1 MIRKAINRDVKQIQG
16 LLNYYGEKGLLLSR
30 SLSEIYSH
38 LRDFWVKE
46 ESGSNHLLSGICALE
61 ICWDGLGEIR
71 SLAVKDGYH
80 GRGIGSE
87 LVDICLDEALSLG
100 LKRVFA
106 LTYIPEFFVKK
117 GFKEVN
123 KSILP
128 HKVWAHCL
136 NCTKFPQ
143 CDEQAVMIEFD

>member
-1 MIRKAINRDVKQIQG
+1 MIRKAINRDAKQIQA

-30 SLSEIYSH
+30 SLSEIYAH

-46 ESGSNHLLSGICALE
+46 NSGGESPLSGICALE

-71 SLAVKDGYH
+71 SLAVQDRYQGK
-80 GRGIGSE
+80 GIGSE
-87 LVDICLDEALSLG
+87 LVKVCLEEAMSLG

-106 LTYIPEFFVKK
+106 LTYIPDFFIKK
-117 GFKEVN
+117 GFRIVD

-128 HKVWAHCL
+128 HKVWAHCI
-136 NCTKFPQ
+136 NCPKFPQ
-143 CDEQAVMIEFD
+143 CDEQAVMIQLD